1 MKIRNFFPDS
11 KTAACLL
18 TAAALIFLSP
28 VMAELAPVPTTPQ
41 WRLDIRQGSTEIRN
55 FRADPQLRCSG
66 SGQTSVLGL
75 ASLGKQLSP
84 ILKAN
89 EPVWII
95 DLRQESHGFL
105 NGEAVSWHG
114 PHNAANAGKDASA
127 VEADETARLQ
137 AAIGHQTHSIP
148 MGTSDLASG
157 MKPFTALIHS
167 ATTERQEA
175 RRYGFGYIR
184 IAATDMQWPEPQA
197 VDAFLTFYRSLPKNP
212 GWLHFHCHAGQGR
225 TTTFMALY
233 EMLCF
238 PNRSLTGVLTH
249 QKNIGGAD
257 LGTPGSRYDMLQKF
271 HTYVQEN
278 YRTGFTLSWSSWLTQ
293 H

>member
-1 MKIRNFFPDS
+1 MKIRKFFPDS

-18 TAAALIFLSP
+18 AAAALIFLSP
-28 VMAELAPVPTTPQ
+28 TIAELAPVPTTPQ
-41 WRLDIRQGSTEIRN
+41 WRLDVRQGS
-55 FRADPQLRCSG
+55 ADVRSLRTDTKLRCSG
-66 SGQTSVLGL
+66 SGQTAARGL
-75 ASLGKQLSP
+75 SSLSQQLTP
-84 ILKAN
+84 VLKAN

-114 PHNAANAGKDASA
+114 PHNAANAGKDAPA

-137 AAIGHQTHSIP
+137 SAIGHQTRAIP

-157 MKPFTALIHS
+157 MTPFTAIVRS

-175 RRYGFGYIR
+175 RRQGFGYIR

-197 VDAFLTFYRSLPKNP
+197 VDAFLTFYRSLPQNP
-212 GWLHFHCHAGQGR
+212 GWLHFHCHAGHGR
-225 TTTFMALY
+225 TTTFMAIY
-233 EMLCF
+233 EMLRC
-238 PNRSLTGVLTH
+238 PDQSLTNVLTH
-249 QKNIGGAD
+249 QKELGGAN
-257 LGTPGSRYDMLQKF
+257 LNTPGKHYDMLQKF

-278 YRTGFTLSWSSWLTQ
+278 YRTDFALSWSSWLAQ